1 MADPNPQT
9 ETEIPVP
16 PTGTTDLT
24 PTDLRQTL
32 SAGLTPRADLT
43 PDADTAPQIGP
54 FAPSTP
60 APQVPWSDPDVGPTP
75 PSAPQDTLARAFGL
89 DGARFDLA
97 GQGLRSLVLVA
108 VAVLLI
114 AGGIAWWSRP
124 RPEPVATPRPAAPAV
139 RGSTPTSAATLVVA
153 VAGKVRR
160 PGLVELPAGSR
171 VADAIKAA
179 GGTVEDTDVGYL
191 NLARK
196 VTDGELIVVGATPP
210 PGVPPGSGD
219 AAAGNGKINL
229 NTATAQQLDGLPG
242 VGPVLAEHILRF
254 RDAHGGFRSVADLRQ
269 VDGIGPA
276 RYEQLKD
283 LVTV

>member
-1 MADPNPQT
+1 MS
-9 ETEIPVP
+9 
-16 PTGTTDLT
+16 PTGTTDRT
-24 PTDLRQTL
+24 PADLRQ
-32 SAGLTPRADLT
+32 A
-43 PDADTAPQIGP
+43 ADTPFVDPAPQIGP
-54 FAPSTP
+54 FAPSP
-60 APQVPWSDPDVGPTP
+60 APQTSWSNPDAGPTAR
-75 PSAPQDTLARAFGL
+75 SVSQDALARAFGL
-89 DGARFDLA
+89 DGARVDLR

-108 VAVLLI
+108 VAVLFL

-124 RPEPVATPRPAAPAV
+124 RPEPVAMPRPVTPSV
-139 RGSTPTSAATLVVA
+139 HGSTPTSTATLVVA

-160 PGLVELPAGSR
+160 PGLVKLPAGSR

-179 GGTVEDTDVGYL
+179 GGAVEDTDVGYL

-210 PGVPPGSGD
+210 PGGPPGAGD
-219 AAAGNGKINL
+219 TAATGKLNL

-254 RDAHGGFRSVADLRQ
+254 RDGHGGFRSVADLRQ

>member
-1 MADPNPQT
+1 M
-9 ETEIPVP
+9 
-16 PTGTTDLT
+16 
-24 PTDLRQTL
+24 
-32 SAGLTPRADLT
+32 
-43 PDADTAPQIGP
+43 
-54 FAPSTP
+54 
-60 APQVPWSDPDVGPTP
+60 
-75 PSAPQDTLARAFGL
+75 
-89 DGARFDLA
+89 
-97 GQGLRSLVLVA
+97 
-108 VAVLLI
+108 
-114 AGGIAWWSRP
+114 
-124 RPEPVATPRPAAPAV
+124 
-139 RGSTPTSAATLVVA
+139 
-153 VAGKVRR
+153 
-160 PGLVELPAGSR
+160 
-171 VADAIKAA
+171 ADAIKAA

-219 AAAGNGKINL
+219 AATANGKINL

-254 RDAHGGFRSVADLRQ
+254 RDAHGSFRSVADLRQ